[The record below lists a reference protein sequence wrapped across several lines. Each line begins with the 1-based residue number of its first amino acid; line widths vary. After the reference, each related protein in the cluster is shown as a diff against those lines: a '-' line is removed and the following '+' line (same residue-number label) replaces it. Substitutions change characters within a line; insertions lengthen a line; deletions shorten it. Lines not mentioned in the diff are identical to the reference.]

1 MNTVIFEIE
10 DISRYQEISLHSRYQ
25 QDFDRVSF
33 HDLSPQSQYD
43 EYFLYDETTV
53 LDVCSSMDEVELTWR
68 LSNSAAKDI
77 LVECWHHEMKV
88 CSTPQP
94 SPNERP
100 CDITKSNN
108 YTEVKLVAKRAV
120 SRMDNYYCTIDG
132 AQASSKAV
140 YWQG

>member
-1 MNTVIFEIE
+1 MF
-10 DISRYQEISLHSRYQ
+10 
-25 QDFDRVSF
+25 
-33 HDLSPQSQYD
+33 
-43 EYFLYDETTV
+43 
-53 LDVCSSMDEVELTWR
+53 DVCPSTEEVELTWR
-68 LSNSAAKDI
+68 LGDSTANET
-77 LVECWHHEMKV
+77 LVECWHNQMKV

-94 SPNERP
+94 SPDERP
-100 CDITKSNN
+100 CDVTEFSN